1 MKSSQN
7 WRFKAQFEDFL
18 ASQSIQRPKA
28 MKPLKGHIIAFLV
41 TVIVFAVSFYVLM
54 PAINIRTSDSA
65 FYLVTML
72 GIFTVLDI
80 IFTLKFSLLAKLTGL
95 SAILIAV
102 FVVVMSFFSAP
113 FFRASAYRDQL
124 HISEVSDFN
133 EGFEAISQDQIPVI
147 DLAAARQL
155 GNKKMGTI
163 SALGS
168 QFSVSD
174 EYTLISVKDQLYRV
188 SPLEYQD
195 MFKWFQNRNDGIPG
209 FIKVNVTDPNDVE
222 LVQLEAGMKYSPS
235 AYLNQNLERH
245 VRIHYPFDL
254 LEDYSFELDDDEHP
268 YWVITTYEPEIGFY
282 GGNDANG
289 VIIVDPITGDMEKYG
304 MDDTPEWVD
313 RVQPADIAM
322 NQLNNWGQ
330 YVNGFINTMFGQKDM
345 LSLTETFNYV
355 TINGQTHVFTG
366 MTSTGGDHSI
376 NGFALINLKTKEA
389 KFFKVNGA
397 DEVSA
402 KNSAEGE
409 VQNLGY
415 TATDP
420 IILNIAQKPTYFVSL
435 KDQAGLV
442 KKYGFVSLENYSIVG
457 IGDSVAAAQI
467 SYIQK
472 LKDGGVSVDHKED
485 LKEIKGKITQISSA
499 IVEGSSTYYISVEG
513 SDRLF
518 VVPISLSEELPFSKA
533 GDEVTMT
540 YLEVEGSSII
550 ADSFDNSAY
559 AY

>member
-1 MKSSQN
+1 M
-7 WRFKAQFEDFL
+7 QFEDFL
-18 ASQSIQRPKA
+18 SSQTNRRPKA
-28 MKPLKGHIIAFLV
+28 MKGHFIAFLV
-41 TVIVFAVSFYVLM
+41 TLIVFAVSFYVWM

-65 FYLVTML
+65 FYLVLML
-72 GIFTVLDI
+72 AIFTALDI
-80 IFTLKFSLLAKLTGL
+80 ILTLKFTLVSKLTGI

-102 FVVVMSFFSAP
+102 FVIVMSFFSSP
-113 FFRASAYRDQL
+113 FFRASAYREQL
-124 HISEVSDFN
+124 QISEVSDFN

-174 EYTLISVKDQLYRV
+174 EYTLISVKEQLYRV

-222 LVQLEAGMKYSPS
+222 LVQLEEGMKYSPS
-235 AYLNQNLERH
+235 AYLNQNLQRH

-254 LEDYSFELDDDEHP
+254 LEDYSFELDDDEKP

-289 VIIVDPITGDMEKYG
+289 VIIVDPITGDIEKYG
-304 MDDTPEWVD
+304 MNNVPEWVD

-355 TINGQTHVFTG
+355 TIHGQTHVFTG

-376 NGFALINLKTKEA
+376 NGFALINLKTKDA

-457 IGDSVAAAQI
+457 IGDTVAAAQI

-472 LKDGGVSVDHKED
+472 LKDGGVSVDNKDD

-499 IVEGSSTYYISVEG
+499 IVEGSSTYYVSVEG

-518 VVPISLSEELPFSKA
+518 IVPISLSEELPFSKA
-533 GDEVTMT
+533 GDEVIMT

-550 ADSFDNSAY
+550 ADSFDNTAY
-559 AY
+559 KY